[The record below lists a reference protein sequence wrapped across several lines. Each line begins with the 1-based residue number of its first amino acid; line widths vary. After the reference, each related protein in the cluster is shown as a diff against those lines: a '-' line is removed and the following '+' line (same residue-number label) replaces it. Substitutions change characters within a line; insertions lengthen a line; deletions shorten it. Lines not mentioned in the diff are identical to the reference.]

1 MEQQKPLPVVYREV
15 KPDCGCRL
23 DLLVEEAVIVEVML
37 IHQVQLLSYLKLS
50 GCKVGLLINCNVR
63 VLPEGWHSPSGEL
76 QILCVLRGLCG
87 KQVQFWRDKMRIL
100 IVEDEPGVAQ
110 FIQQG
115 LTESGYA
122 IDVAR
127 DGTEGLDYALAKTYD
142 AIVLDIML
150 PKLNGLEVL
159 RELRDQR
166 IKTPVLLLTARDGID
181 DRVQGLDAG
190 ADDYLV
196 KPFAFPELLAR
207 LRALLRRP
215 PLQSDAILRVGDLV
229 MDVSRHEVRRA
240 GQVIELSQREFAL
253 LELLLRH
260 PNQVLTRT
268 QIMEHVW
275 NFDFYAETKVVDVYI
290 GYLRRK
296 LEDNFDHPLIHTVR
310 GVGYKISTEARDD

>member
-1 MEQQKPLPVVYREV
+1 
-15 KPDCGCRL
+15 
-23 DLLVEEAVIVEVML
+23 
-37 IHQVQLLSYLKLS
+37 
-50 GCKVGLLINCNVR
+50 
-63 VLPEGWHSPSGEL
+63 
-76 QILCVLRGLCG
+76 
-87 KQVQFWRDKMRIL
+87 MRIL
-100 IVEDEPGVAQ
+100 VVEDEPGVAQ

-215 PLQSDAILRVGDLV
+215 PLQSDVILRVGDLV

-296 LEDNFDHPLIHTVR
+296 LENDFDHPLIHTVR
-310 GVGYKISTEARDD
+310 GVGYKISAEARDD